1 MKKFLAI
8 LLIAIIA
15 CSVVSVVVEE
25 EELDLEKS
33 VVDKVLGKLVKEA
46 RKLLEKKGLL
56 KKLKELLIKEG
67 REEGLKFCHKHVKL
81 PKKEKICETIVNDLL
96 KLVK

>member
-1 MKKFLAI
+1 MKKSLAI

-25 EELDLEKS
+25 EELDLEKNME
-33 VVDKVLGKLVKEA
+33 KIIFEKALKEA

-67 REEGLKFCHKHVKL
+67 REEGLKFCNKHVKL

>member
-1 MKKFLAI
+1 MKKFLVI

-25 EELDLEKS
+25 EELDLEKNME
-33 VVDKVLGKLVKEA
+33 KIIFEKALKEA

-67 REEGLKFCHKHVKL
+67 RKEGLKFCKKHVKVPL
-81 PKKEKICETIVNDLL
+81 KEKICETIVNDLL